1 MLRLFFVFFLSSIAL
16 FQLQAQSDYEKDMK
30 AALSEW
36 DFRNSNLDYENLANE
51 FYEIYKAN
59 KNQWLP
65 KYYSMLMQTLAAT
78 EKDAKQAIEIS
89 NRLEKEYLELE
100 KLNPDQD
107 EILVLRGMFRT
118 LKVAKDPETYRM
130 TLSSGVLW
138 DFNEALKINPNNPRA
153 TYLSAYFNMQSA
165 PFWES
170 DPKRY
175 CSSMVEAKELF
186 AKENKPELE
195 PQWGEFQV
203 EEILKSVCN

>member
-89 NRLEKEYLELE
+89 NRLEKEHLEWE
-100 KLNPDQD
+100 KLNPDQVKF
-107 EILVLRGMFRT
+107 LVLRGMF
-118 LKVAKDPETYRM
+118 
-130 TLSSGVLW
+130 
-138 DFNEALKINPNNPRA
+138 
-153 TYLSAYFNMQSA
+153 Q
-165 PFWES
+165 
-170 DPKRY
+170 
-175 CSSMVEAKELF
+175 
-186 AKENKPELE
+186 
-195 PQWGEFQV
+195 
-203 EEILKSVCN
+203 ILKFDNNLELNRMQ